1 MYSSVYCRA
10 KRYSYLNT
18 FRSSHR
24 QEWNPSVSIEY
35 LNDIILLLAAA
46 VIAVPLFQCL
56 GLGAIPGFLV
66 AGIVLGPSGLG
77 YIENYDEI
85 AHLAELGV
93 VLLLFVIGIEIK
105 PSRLWKMKSLVLGL
119 GTLQV
124 LVTGSLITVI
134 AHQLLDTSWKISL
147 LIGASLAL
155 SSTAFVLQLLRE
167 RKLLYSEYGRP
178 SVAILLL
185 QDLAVIPLLVFVSL
199 IAAPELTI
207 AEDIF
212 IALAEA
218 LAILALIIIAAR
230 YVLNPLLKVLARFG
244 SPEIFTASALL
255 LVLGTAQAMESVG
268 LSMAMGAFT
277 AGLLIADSSYRHQ
290 IVAEIQP
297 FRGLLLGLFFMTMG
311 MSLNF
316 ELFLSDPLVLLLVV
330 VALMA
335 VKFITL
341 WPLSHLFGIQQKVSV
356 SVALLLAQSGEFAL
370 VLFALAKG
378 MGVLDELLFQHLLI
392 IVMLSM
398 LATPVLEKL
407 AYRVY
412 LASQRDSTKM
422 SDADADAD
430 ADADGTGQEAK
441 PVILAGFGRMGNR
454 IGYILESM
462 QVPFVAI
469 DTDASLVARGRAE
482 GKSVYFGD
490 AQRPEVLRAAG
501 VIDAALVIVS
511 IDDIDARERVV
522 SSLHSAFPEVPVFA
536 RGHDLANCRSLG
548 GLGAYFTV
556 SETLEASA
564 ELARAALLYM
574 GAEVSAVEAAVKDFR
589 QGYYGR
595 INKNK
600 SNQEAERDL

>member
-1 MYSSVYCRA
+1 M
-10 KRYSYLNT
+10 
-18 FRSSHR
+18 
-24 QEWNPSVSIEY
+24 SIEY
-35 LNDIILLLAAA
+35 LTYIIILLAAA
-46 VIAVPLFQCL
+46 VIAVPLFQSL

-105 PSRLWKMKSLVLGL
+105 PSRLWKMKRLVLGL

-124 LVTGSLITVI
+124 LITGSLITVVI
-134 AHQLLDTSWKISL
+134 HEFLGTSWKISL
-147 LIGASLAL
+147 LTGAALAL

-178 SVAILLL
+178 AVAILLL

-218 LAILALIIIAAR
+218 FAILALIIVAAR

-255 LVLGTAQAMESVG
+255 LVLGTAQAMESIG

-311 MSLNF
+311 MSLNLK
-316 ELFLSDPLVLLLVV
+316 LFLDNPLALLLVV
-330 VALMA
+330 MALMA

-341 WPLSHLFGIQQKVSV
+341 WPLSRLFGIPQQASV

-378 MGVLDELLFQHLLI
+378 MGLLDELLFQQLLI
-392 IVMLSM
+392 VVILSM
-398 LATPVLEKL
+398 LATPLLDIL
-407 AYRVY
+407 AYRVFS
-412 LASQRDSTKM
+412 ASRGSRPVIPDVDGGS
-422 SDADADAD
+422 SD
-430 ADADGTGQEAK
+430 QETR
-441 PVILAGFGRMGNR
+441 PVILAGFGRMGHR
-454 IGYILESM
+454 IGYIMESM
-462 QVPFVAI
+462 QVPYVAI
-469 DTDASLVARGRAE
+469 DTDASLVARERAE

-501 VIDAALVIVS
+501 VVDAALVIVS
-511 IDDIDARERVV
+511 IDDLEARESVV
-522 SSLHSAFPEVPVFA
+522 SSLHSAFPDIPVFA
-536 RGHDLANCRSLG
+536 RGHDLANCR
-548 GLGAYFTV
+548 
-556 SETLEASA
+556 
-564 ELARAALLYM
+564 
-574 GAEVSAVEAAVKDFR
+574 
-589 QGYYGR
+589 
-595 INKNK
+595 
-600 SNQEAERDL
+600 